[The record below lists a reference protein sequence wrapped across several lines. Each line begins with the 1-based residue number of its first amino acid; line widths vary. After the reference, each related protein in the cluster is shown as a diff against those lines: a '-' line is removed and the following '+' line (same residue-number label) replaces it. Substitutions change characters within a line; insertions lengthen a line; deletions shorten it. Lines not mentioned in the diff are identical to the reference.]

1 MIKEIWFSVLSLF
14 IILFSWTIFADV
26 IDYPRPNYSQQLCV
40 MFDNVDLWN
49 YRVIIYQE
57 DWEIYELPPK
67 TCLSQWWE
75 EVFLLDKSID
85 IDGIYVSEERSKSW
99 TISIDIKNSI
109 NNESVGDKA
118 ILLNVDGSKHQLVW
132 WRNGSPK
139 YIERLYKIDYN
150 SNTDDE
156 PKLTLLSETKTRM
169 SWVPDFPWTSM
180 DSDFYHKDYVE
191 LSFLFVRA
199 WLLTILVETLL
210 LFLIAKSCR
219 KSWPIKNRKIFI
231 TWILASTVTLPL
243 LWFVLP
249 MFFSNYLL
257 YVIFWEILVTVIET
271 FIIKYSL
278 KIDRKMAIFASIVC
292 NLFSFLI
299 WLFIF

>member
-26 IDYPRPNYSQQLCV
+26 IDYPMPNYSQQLCV
-40 MFDNVDLWN
+40 MLDNVDLWN

-99 TISIDIKNSI
+99 TKSIDIKNSI

-210 LFLIAKSCR
+210 LFLIAKFCR
-219 KSWPIKNRKIFI
+219 KSWPIKNRKIFVF
-231 TWILASTVTLPL
+231 WMLASTVTLPL
-243 LWFVLP
+243 LRFVFP
-249 MFFSNYLL
+249 MFFSNYTL

-278 KIDRKMAIFASIVC
+278 KIERKMAIFASVIC
-292 NLFSFLI
+292 NLCSFLI